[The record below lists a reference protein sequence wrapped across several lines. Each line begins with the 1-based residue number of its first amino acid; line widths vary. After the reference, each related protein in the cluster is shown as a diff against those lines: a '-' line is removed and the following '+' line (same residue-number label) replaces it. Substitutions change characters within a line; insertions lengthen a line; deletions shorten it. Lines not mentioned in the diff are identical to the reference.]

1 MKYKRYVIFLRAAE
15 NLGHSGDHICPFY
28 QAGYF
33 MQPLTN
39 MNIAILLCYFC
50 GMAYDIP
57 FRQQSYKKNYSVWA
71 SGVGTDMKRLNRF
84 L

>member
-1 MKYKRYVIFLRAAE
+1 
-15 NLGHSGDHICPFY
+15 
-28 QAGYF
+28 

-50 GMAYDIP
+50 AMAYDIP
-57 FRQQSYKKNYSVWA
+57 FTQQSYKKNYSVCA
-71 SGVGTDMKRLNRF
+71 SEVGTDMKRLNRF